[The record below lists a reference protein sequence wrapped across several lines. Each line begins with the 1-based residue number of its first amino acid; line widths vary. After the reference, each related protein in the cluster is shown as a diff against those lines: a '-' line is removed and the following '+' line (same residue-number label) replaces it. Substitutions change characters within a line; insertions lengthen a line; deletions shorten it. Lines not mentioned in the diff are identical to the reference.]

1 MKTSDSEQT
10 AESPAYGLKYYIT
23 RLFIGTVIAVALCYA
38 IVFRHGADIGAENIN
53 QNLLFPEFKT
63 GQIVFGDWRFT
74 GKQLLSDKNAVRLSF
89 LTSRNEQIDIYFS
102 TFDSDKPCFD
112 RTSCFN
118 IAYRNNSGSIGSDDE
133 MILKRILSDI
143 KRREKNSKCTKRD
156 TFHDRCKSIEAVTV
170 VAMVALFFSLFIWI
184 GRGGKSSTAK
194 PTNVAFANKGIGKL
208 NLIPHLLLLV
218 LIASRLAAKVRWNYI
233 EADGFYFFQNCDLRN
248 ILRYILSDD
257 GMPAIPY
264 RFILTM
270 LSASDG
276 FFAVQAVNLIFA
288 IAAVTLTY
296 LISLRYTRRSL
307 AWIAPVALA
316 LNADFITSMNELRG
330 YPLFIMLVMLAI
342 YIHEIIISRRPH
354 PLIFFA
360 WLAVQWL
367 AVASNPITVVVFLS
381 FLVTYPHVIR
391 KKLTPSI
398 RIMADFYMMLLAAG
412 FATLAPIALGT
423 TSFHVMD
430 TLSPV
435 YEKVAFFKPL
445 TFYYLGCVI
454 VFIIAAM
461 KMWRDDRSTLFI
473 AVFFG
478 FAAMLFLIYVKILH
492 YHNAYFLYIIPSS
505 HICWLILLE
514 ITLRSVEKS
523 SKRLSLVIVSTAF
536 LSVCAWSIFITKPR
550 HLFDIHIIMQMPRRI
565 HFMENTVSNADTSAP
580 VLILPKDAFYYYLID
595 KQKYDVFKNNLVDS
609 PDFRQVPSPAGESIY
624 RWKNYY
630 TCYRPIVSPSNI
642 FKGTFHILMFERFI
656 SYDNKPRNGIYGDS
670 KCRLIRKVSGESFTE
685 WLCTPLLNVNS
696 H

>member
-1 MKTSDSEQT
+1 MKTFDPEQT
-10 AESPAYGLKYYIT
+10 ADSPAYGLKYYIT
-23 RLFIGTVIAVALCYA
+23 RLFIGTIIAAALCSA
-38 IVFRHGADIGAENIN
+38 ITFRHGADISAENIN

-63 GQIVFGDWRFT
+63 GQRVFGDWRFT

-89 LTSRNEQIDIYFS
+89 LTRRNEQIDIYFS
-102 TFDSDKPCFD
+102 TFESDKPCFD

-118 IAYRNNSGSIGSDDE
+118 IAYRNKSGSITSDDE
-133 MILKRILSDI
+133 MILKRMLSDI
-143 KRREKNSKCTKRD
+143 KLREKNLKCTTRD
-156 TFHDRCKSIEAVTV
+156 TFHDRYKSIEAVTV
-170 VAMVALFFSLFIWI
+170 VAMVAFFFSLFIWI
-184 GRGGKSSTAK
+184 GRVGKSSTAK
-194 PTNVAFANKGIGKL
+194 PTNIAFANRGISKL
-208 NLIPHLLLLV
+208 NLIPHLLLLI
-218 LIASRLAAKVRWNYI
+218 LISSRLAAKVRWNYI

-270 LSASDG
+270 LSTSDG

-288 IAAVTLTY
+288 IAAVALTY
-296 LISLRYTRRSL
+296 LISLRYTRKSL

-316 LNADFITSMNELRG
+316 LNAVFITSMNELRG

-342 YIHEIIISRRPH
+342 YINEIISRRPH
-354 PLIFFA
+354 PLIFLA
-360 WLAVQWL
+360 WLTVQWL
-367 AVASNPITVVVFLS
+367 AVASNPITVVVF
-381 FLVTYPHVIR
+381 FAFFVTYPHVIR
-391 KKLTPSI
+391 KKFPPSI
-398 RIMADFYMMLLAAG
+398 RIMADLYMILLAVG

-454 VFIIAAM
+454 VFIITAL

-473 AVFFG
+473 AVSFG
-478 FAAMLFLIYVKILH
+478 FAAMLVLIYVKVLH
-492 YHNAYFLYIIPSS
+492 YHNAYFLYIIPLS

-514 ITLRSVEKS
+514 ITLRSAERS
-523 SKRLSLVIVSTAF
+523 SKRLSVVIVSTAF
-536 LSVCAWSIFITKPR
+536 MSVCAWSIFVTKPR
-550 HLFDIHIIMQMPRRI
+550 HLFDIHLIMQMHRRI
-565 HFMENTVSNADTSAP
+565 HFMEKTVSNADTSAP

-630 TCYRPIVSPSNI
+630 TCYRPIVYPSNI
-642 FKGTFHILMFERFI
+642 FKGPFHMLIFERFI
-656 SYDNKPRNGIYGDS
+656 SYDNKLRNGIYGDS

-685 WLCTPLLNVNS
+685 WLCTPLLNVDS